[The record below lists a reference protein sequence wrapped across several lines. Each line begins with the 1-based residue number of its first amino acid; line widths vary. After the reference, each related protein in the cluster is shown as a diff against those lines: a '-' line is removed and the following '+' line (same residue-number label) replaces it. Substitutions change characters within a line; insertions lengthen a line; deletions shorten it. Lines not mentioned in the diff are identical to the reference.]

1 MVKWMIF
8 QNKVLCETFK
18 SHFNL
23 SLNQFVTIWTRLF
36 FKLIFP
42 SVHHLSLCTYSY
54 VIHSYIRMTNKQ
66 KKGRPFSCSVFLGQ
80 QFLYMKLIGYII
92 YLYISFEV
100 AQRFFSS
107 LFFWLQHQPQHV
119 FHRIIWAYLKI
130 KKRGILIHWS
140 VQSLSKG
147 LSETRNK
154 MTLFLHIQDVLYG

>member
-1 MVKWMIF
+1 MSKVVTDLITKMVKWMIF

-18 SHFNL
+18 SYFKL

-107 LFFWLQHQPQHV
+107 LFLVTAASACVPSHNLSLPENKEKGDSHSLICT
-119 FHRIIWAYLKI
+119 III
-130 KKRGILIHWS
+130 
-140 VQSLSKG
+140 
-147 LSETRNK
+147 
-154 MTLFLHIQDVLYG
+154 

>member
-1 MVKWMIF
+1 MSKVVTDLITKMVKWMIF

-18 SHFNL
+18 SYFNL

-80 QFLYMKLIGYII
+80 QFLYMKLISHII

-100 AQRFFSS
+100 AKRFFSS
-107 LFFWLQHQPQHV
+107 LFLVTATSACVPSHNLGLPENKEKGDSHSLICT
-119 FHRIIWAYLKI
+119 III
-130 KKRGILIHWS
+130 
-140 VQSLSKG
+140 
-147 LSETRNK
+147 
-154 MTLFLHIQDVLYG
+154 

>member
-1 MVKWMIF
+1 M
-8 QNKVLCETFK
+8 LCETFK
-18 SHFNL
+18 SYFNL

-80 QFLYMKLIGYII
+80 QFLYMKLISYII

-100 AQRFFSS
+100 AQRFFS
-107 LFFWLQHQPQHV
+107 LPFFWLQQPQHV

-140 VQSLSKG
+140 IQSLSKG
-147 LSETRNK
+147 LSGTRNK
-154 MTLFLHIQDVLYG
+154 MTLFLHIQGVLYG